1 MSKAFRQKGIPFT
14 TNLKEQ
20 SLNQIEFLRAVSA
33 VPSFKDEQFLKFALY
48 RYETFWLPLARDHI
62 RTCLSAPLDIE
73 WIWHCHM
80 LSPRTYS
87 RDCHTIVGDLINH
100 TIRGPNEH
108 KSELQKTEKLWKQ
121 KYPTEPFQV
130 DLKVPSYPKERE
142 NFQSSLTYDIVSSAL
157 RQNVFFYQVSL
168 PHYCDTKYLDLCLLR
183 YKQFLYIKQQL
194 QDEFIVPCYDIDIM
208 WHSHQLN
215 PKDYEKDMM
224 KYIGNLFNHD
234 DSVND
239 RSEGSKLN
247 NSHVRTKKYW
257 RKYFNENFSQYGA
270 MYRGQPPDGILYQ
283 MSENEMFLLSTR
295 KSLIT
300 LQKCEIHLHSA
311 YSGKISLKVDSCAD
325 NKFVEQLV
333 SMKSAFQPT
342 VSFAKV
348 NKFEFGTIKA
358 NRLRLSVFNSKSPP
372 MCPCCTTKTPIGNN
386 SIDMCHLIE
395 STFESGWINTDLKLS
410 ADDSLHVEGSF
421 TTPERGPTPLFLD
434 RGNYETVK
442 IPETI
447 SQLWGP
453 VALERLPPGVD
464 NTCNV
469 STHR

>member
-1 MSKAFRQKGIPFT
+1 MTKVFRPKDISFT
-14 TNLKEQ
+14 TNLEEQ
-20 SLNQIEFLRAVSA
+20 CLNQIEFLRAVNA
-33 VPSFKDEQFLKFALY
+33 VPILKDEQFLKFALY

-100 TIRGPNEH
+100 TIRGPNEY
-108 KSELQKTEKLWKQ
+108 KSKLQKTEKLWKQ
-121 KYPTEPFQV
+121 KYPTVPFQV
-130 DLKVPSYPKERE
+130 DLKVPSYPKELE
-142 NFQSSLTYDIVSSAL
+142 TFQSSLTYDVVSSAL

-194 QDEFIVPCYDIDIM
+194 QDEFIVPCYDIDII

-224 KYIGNLFNHD
+224 KYIGNLF

-239 RSEGSKLN
+239 ISEGSKLD
-247 NSHVRTKKYW
+247 NSHVRTKEYW

-295 KSLIT
+295 KTTIAL
-300 LQKCEIHLHSA
+300 
-311 YSGKISLKVDSCAD
+311 
-325 NKFVEQLV
+325 NKFVICLDISSHGGQVCLNIEGCANDKVIYNYATLKDCCT
-333 SMKSAFQPT
+333 ST
-342 VSFAKV
+342 VTLMGPIFIEFRTNQV
-348 NKFEFGTIKA
+348 NKLRMTLTRKKGLSGTSLLGK
-358 NRLRLSVFNSKSPP
+358 
-372 MCPCCTTKTPIGNN
+372 C
-386 SIDMCHLIE
+386 SIDMCEIVEKGLDGELIDIH
-395 STFESGWINTDLKLS
+395 SKLETH
-410 ADDSLHVEGSF
+410 SLHMTGSF
-421 TTPERGPTPLFLD
+421 TKPERDEILLFLEK
-434 RGNYETVK
+434 GQFESAILPQTVC
-442 IPETI
+442 
-447 SQLWGP
+447 QLWGP
-453 VALERLPPGVD
+453 VTLDRLPA
-464 NTCNV
+464 NMQNV
-469 STHR
+469 CDVATHR